1 MFYNYL
7 LTNVYY
13 LFYTYLIK
21 SYTFNIN
28 ERRSILQP
36 LLTNVKE
43 YGIEDITK
51 VIPIGEQQVRRYIKT
66 GELKATIKRN
76 RYRVAEED
84 LKTFMVEKGFTNLNL

>member
-1 MFYNYL
+1 MTNENTCFIIFLSKVIHSYN
-7 LTNVYY
+7 
-13 LFYTYLIK
+13 K
-21 SYTFNIN
+21 
-28 ERRSILQP
+28 ERRIILQP

-51 VIPIGEQQVRRYIKT
+51 VLPIGEQQVRRYIKT
-66 GELKATIKRN
+66 GELKATMKRN

>member
-1 MFYNYL
+1 MTNENTCFIIFLSKVIHSYN
-7 LTNVYY
+7 
-13 LFYTYLIK
+13 K
-21 SYTFNIN
+21 
-28 ERRSILQP
+28 ERRIILQP

-51 VIPIGEQQVRRYIKT
+51 VLPIGEQQVRRYIKT
-66 GELKATIKRN
+66 GELKATLKRN

>member
-1 MFYNYL
+1 MTNENTCFIIFLSKVIHSYN
-7 LTNVYY
+7 
-13 LFYTYLIK
+13 K
-21 SYTFNIN
+21 
-28 ERRSILQP
+28 ERRIILQP

-66 GELKATIKRN
+66 GELKATMKRN

>member
-1 MFYNYL
+1 MTNENTCFIIFLSKVIHSYN
-7 LTNVYY
+7 
-13 LFYTYLIK
+13 K
-21 SYTFNIN
+21 
-28 ERRSILQP
+28 ERRIILQP

-51 VIPIGEQQVRRYIKT
+51 VIPIGEQQ
-66 GELKATIKRN
+66 ATMKRN

>member
-1 MFYNYL
+1 M
-7 LTNVYY
+7 
-13 LFYTYLIK
+13 
-21 SYTFNIN
+21 
-28 ERRSILQP
+28 QP

-51 VIPIGEQQVRRYIKT
+51 VLPIGEQVRRYIKT
-66 GELKATIKRN
+66 GELKATMKRN

>member
-1 MFYNYL
+1 MFIICFILILSKVIHSYN
-7 LTNVYY
+7 
-13 LFYTYLIK
+13 K
-21 SYTFNIN
+21 
-28 ERRSILQP
+28 ERRIILQP

-66 GELKATIKRN
+66 GELKATMKRN